1 MEAEAGRIADM
12 AKTIHTLEKKIE
24 VLQEQKDMMSDEKA
38 CFIENARQAW
48 KSLEEN
54 RAALIKSEERTERL
68 LAVIELMAGGVQV
81 QKRAI
86 NTQTKQGAE
95 GC

>member
-1 MEAEAGRIADM
+1 METEDGRIADM

-38 CFIENARQAW
+38 CFAENARQAW

-68 LAVIELMAGGVQV
+68 LAVIERMAGGVHAR
-81 QKRAI
+81 KR
-86 NTQTKQGAE
+86 TMG
-95 GC
+95 G